1 MAGVSWITSAGAVR
15 FSRAP
20 AVGSA
25 VAAGMAAELPNGARL
40 SCCIFALWWILPLA
54 RSRMLAVALVGVA
67 DSLLPAH
74 RLNFCLPPSLR
85 AARSRVLVAQLEARA
100 GIAAPINVEAP
111 GINGGDQWAG
121 ARGSDDELKAT
132 VDEAVSE
139 TVYQPVIPQ
148 FYPPRMWLWRQWGGT
163 ILQRVLPGEVFWSSV
178 FTALLVLVFGRIR
191 STAAASAAWQHVA
204 AAATVPALNSALRS
218 VDKVWVLA
226 SGLVSFTLSFFLT
239 QSYNFWREV
248 YGKARAVQGR
258 LNDIGML
265 CATSAAR
272 HADGPDKGQYTAEAL
287 QMLLTLGR
295 CARGYSTCCST
306 YYGSTYHGSTNCALG
321 TCGSSTY
328 CSTPRSPRA
337 LLCCARRAAW
347 ASSCG
352 AAR

>member
-1 MAGVSWITSAGAVR
+1 
-15 FSRAP
+15 
-20 AVGSA
+20 
-25 VAAGMAAELPNGARL
+25 
-40 SCCIFALWWILPLA
+40 
-54 RSRMLAVALVGVA
+54 MLAVALVGVA

-74 RLNFCLPPSLR
+74 RLHARLLCLPPSLR
-85 AARSRVLVAQLEARA
+85 TARSRVVVAEPAS
-100 GIAAPINVEAP
+100 NVEATLPGINNDLP
-111 GINGGDQWAG
+111 GINGGDPWAG

-148 FYPPRMWLWRQWGGT
+148 FYPPRMWLWTQWKGT

-178 FTALLVLVFGRIR
+178 CTALFVLVFGRIR
-191 STAAASAAWQHVA
+191 SGTAAASAAWPHVA
-204 AAATVPALNSALRS
+204 AAVTVPGLNSALRS

-248 YGKARAVQGR
+248 YGKTRAVQGR

-272 HADGPDKGQYTAEAL
+272 HAEGPDTGQYRAEAL

-295 CARGYSTCCST
+295 YARGHSTCF
-306 YYGSTYHGSTNCALG
+306 
-321 TCGSSTY
+321 
-328 CSTPRSPRA
+328 SPHN
-337 LLCCARRAAW
+337 
-347 ASSCG
+347 ASSPCLY
-352 AAR
+352 RS

>member
-1 MAGVSWITSAGAVR
+1 
-15 FSRAP
+15 
-20 AVGSA
+20 
-25 VAAGMAAELPNGARL
+25 
-40 SCCIFALWWILPLA
+40 
-54 RSRMLAVALVGVA
+54 MLAVALVGVA

-74 RLNFCLPPSLR
+74 RLNFCLQPSLR
-85 AARSRVLVAQLEARA
+85 AARSRVVVAELAS
-100 GIAAPINVEAP
+100 NVEAP
-111 GINGGDQWAG
+111 GINGGDPWAG

-148 FYPPRMWLWRQWGGT
+148 FYPPRMWLWRRWRGT
-163 ILQRVLPGEVFWSSV
+163 ILQRVLPGEVLWSSV
-178 FTALLVLVFGRIR
+178 FTALFVLVFGRIR
-191 STAAASAAWQHVA
+191 STAAASAAWKHVA
-204 AAATVPALNSALRS
+204 AAATSGAVSAGAPPALGVYAALNSALRS

-248 YGKARAVQGR
+248 YGKTRAVQGR

-272 HADGPDKGQYTAEAL
+272 HADGPDTGQYTAEAL
-287 QMLLTLGR
+287 QMLLALGR
-295 CARGYSTCCST
+295 YARGHAACCSPFD
-306 YYGSTYHGSTNCALG
+306 GSPHHASTRLNCAPG

-328 CSTPRSPRA
+328 CSTPLSPRA
-337 LLCCARRAAW
+337 SPCCARRAAW

-352 AAR
+352 EAR

>member
-1 MAGVSWITSAGAVR
+1 M
-15 FSRAP
+15 
-20 AVGSA
+20 
-25 VAAGMAAELPNGARL
+25 
-40 SCCIFALWWILPLA
+40 
-54 RSRMLAVALVGVA
+54 ALVGVA

-74 RLNFCLPPSLR
+74 RLHAPRASTLR
-85 AARSRVLVAQLEARA
+85 EYTTARVHYHHRSRVVVAELEPNSSRGGGSRVGA
-100 GIAAPINVEAP
+100 GSPINVEAP
-111 GINGGDQWAG
+111 GINGGDPWAG
-121 ARGSDDELKAT
+121 ARGSDDDLKAT

-148 FYPPRMWLWRQWGGT
+148 FYPSRLWLWRRWKGT
-163 ILQRVLPGEVFWSSV
+163 ILQRVLPGEVFWNSV
-178 FTALLVLVFGRIR
+178 FTALFVLAFGRIR
-191 STAAASAAWQHVA
+191 STAAASTAASAAGKGAWRVA
-204 AAATVPALNSALRS
+204 VASGAVSAGSPPALGVYAAVDSALGS

-295 CARGYSTCCST
+295 SACGYSTCCLLT
-306 YYGSTYHGSTNCALG
+306 M
-321 TCGSSTY
+321 
-328 CSTPRSPRA
+328 A
-337 LLCCARRAAW
+337 LLTMALLTVL
-347 ASSCG
+347 
-352 AAR
+352 